1 VFAHYLF
8 PSLPELRIHC
18 IFRRARN
25 RSDRVQIKRSFRL
38 FTENKIFRPAEIF
51 RFFSIIDSGPKSY
64 HVADWRRVTVSRL
77 DRDILLLAKSPL
89 PKVLLTR

>member
-1 VFAHYLF
+1 MFAHYLF

-25 RSDRVQIKRSFRL
+25 RCNRVQIKRSFRL
-38 FTENKIFRPAEIF
+38 FTENILPRRNFSI
-51 RFFSIIDSGPKSY
+51 FSIIDSGPKSY